1 VSSRLFSGDKVSFSL
16 STVVRISL
24 RKSGSRKTFSEII
37 GNKLLILAPQR
48 WQISTHAQLSFEKAL
63 KVNNIG

>member
-1 VSSRLFSGDKVSFSL
+1 
-16 STVVRISL
+16 VRIFL
-24 RKSGSRKTFSEII
+24 RKSGSRKTLSEII